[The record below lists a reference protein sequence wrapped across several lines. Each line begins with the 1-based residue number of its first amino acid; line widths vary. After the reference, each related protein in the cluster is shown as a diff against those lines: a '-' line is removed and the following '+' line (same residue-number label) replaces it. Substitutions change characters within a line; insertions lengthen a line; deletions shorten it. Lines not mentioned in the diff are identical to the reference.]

1 MGSGPY
7 VSYQKDSIL
16 CLGRTC
22 IDFIWKKVR
31 ITTHPLNYLQSI
43 ELPPKLKNQSSF
55 TLNLQYRTNYPL
67 DLIQS
72 DFSYVA
78 YAWQSNQH
86 LHFFK
91 MLGPTCH
98 SLSPPFSP
106 LPSSLVRAAAGERW
120 AAGGGGGTE
129 VAVSPAPSPP
139 PPRLQSATTRASGAR
154 RVDRH
159 RRWERGACRHPS
171 TRARPLPAAQE
182 APPPPP
188 RCGAA

>member
-31 ITTHPLNYLQSI
+31 ITPHPLNYLQSI

-67 DLIQS
+67 DPIQS

-91 MLGPTCH
+91 WWGPPVTLSH
-98 SLSPPFSP
+98 LLFLLFLSLSLFLSC
-106 LPSSLVRAAAGERW
+106 
-120 AAGGGGGTE
+120 
-129 VAVSPAPSPP
+129 
-139 PPRLQSATTRASGAR
+139 AR
-154 RVDRH
+154 
-159 RRWERGACRHPS
+159 
-171 TRARPLPAAQE
+171 
-182 APPPPP
+182 
-188 RCGAA
+188 